1 MATYN
6 LDEYLQPIWETEE
19 VYNET
24 FMFLGEEDEAP
35 FLYAPAEIVHV
46 KNYFL
51 DTEYIEGRDYAIE
64 NGKIRRL
71 KGSRIPYFTVEE
83 YYTTKPGHYGILV
96 DMAKIPYQLKG
107 TRYLAYGEMDTFT
120 CKQIAVTYKKKS
132 N

>member
-83 YYTTKPGHYGILV
+83 YYTTKPGH
-96 DMAKIPYQLKG
+96 
-107 TRYLAYGEMDTFT
+107 
-120 CKQIAVTYKKKS
+120 
-132 N
+132 